1 MNIALCVGVLLENLQ
16 IRIEQRNK
24 VFYFRLGVVDEADNT
39 GQTILCRTD
48 SKIGYQIYKKAKEG
62 TPLVIR
68 GHIRYDKIRKS
79 NYIEVSYIEVLY
91 DAFGK
96 DVKMG
101 LKEFLDI
108 YQPSTILAEVRKI
121 TKEQEKMEK
130 EKTKCLPTESIS
142 DTSV

>member
-1 MNIALCVGVLLENLQ
+1 MNIALCVGVLLED
-16 IRIEQRNK
+16 IRIKQEQGKK
-24 VFYFRLGVVDEADNT
+24 VFYFRLGVVDEADGT

-48 SKIGYQIYKKAKEG
+48 ANIGFKIYSKAKEG

-79 NYIEVSYIEVLY
+79 NYIEVSYVEVLY

-130 EKTKCLPTESIS
+130 EKAKCLPTESIS